1 MAHKEIVHISSPLT
15 VTTAIL
21 EFIVHDI
28 IHSYQHDVPLICLC

>member
-15 VTTAIL
+15 TAVL

-28 IHSYQHDVPLICLC
+28 VHSYQHDVPLICLC